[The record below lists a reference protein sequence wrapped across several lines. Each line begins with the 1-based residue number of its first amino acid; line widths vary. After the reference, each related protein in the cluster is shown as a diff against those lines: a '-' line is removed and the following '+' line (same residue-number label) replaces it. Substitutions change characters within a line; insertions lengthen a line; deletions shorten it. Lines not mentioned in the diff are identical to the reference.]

1 MTTYQEVISFWFEEI
16 DNSQWWKKDE
26 GFDEL
31 IRKRFLDTHTMAVN
45 CELFSWRNTSLG
57 ALAEIIVLDQ
67 FSRNMFRDKPEA
79 FAYDSLALAL
89 AQSAVDRG
97 LDNEVSKGKKG
108 FFYMPFMHSESL
120 VIHGVAESLFADLG
134 VESSIEYEKR
144 HKAIIERFGRY
155 PHRNKVLG
163 RESTREEIEFLTQ
176 PGSSF

>member
-1 MTTYQEVISFWFEEI
+1 METYQEVIQFWFEEI
-16 DNSQWWKKDE
+16 DKSQWWKKDE
-26 GFDEL
+26 AFDET
-31 IRKRFLDTHTMAVN
+31 IRGRFLDLHTRAVN
-45 CELFSWRNTSLG
+45 CELYSWRKTSLG

-67 FSRNMFRDKPEA
+67 FSRNMFRDKPQS

-89 AQSAVDRG
+89 AQTAIARG
-97 LDNEVSKGKKG
+97 LDTEVSRGKRG

-120 VIHGVAESLFADLG
+120 LIHGVAETLFAELG
-134 VESSIEYEKR
+134 VESSIEFERR

-163 RESTREEIEFLTQ
+163 RLSTPEEVEFLRQ